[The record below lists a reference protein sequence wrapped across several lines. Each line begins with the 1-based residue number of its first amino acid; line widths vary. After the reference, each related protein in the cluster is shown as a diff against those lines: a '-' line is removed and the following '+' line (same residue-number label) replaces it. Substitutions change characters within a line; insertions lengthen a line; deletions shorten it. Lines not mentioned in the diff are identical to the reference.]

1 MGKQWTV
8 TDFNFLGSK
17 IIVDGE
23 GQGRLAQ
30 CSPWGHNELDMTQW
44 LSNNNI
50 ITKFSKIKEQVFGT
64 KPTEFRFSV
73 IGMTV
78 LPSTEKEEIGHLRVK
93 DSLWPRVEMTQE
105 TKCGWE
111 PVWFLRPFRKV
122 PKLGGPFSYYG
133 FMWGQIF
140 FQYFNQNILQ
150 QVWES
155 SCLLWRQTHSKRS

>member
-1 MGKQWTV
+1 MRLDHFFQGWVDNLRMLIWTH
-8 TDFNFLGSK
+8 GS
-17 IIVDGE
+17 
-23 GQGRLAQ
+23 R
-30 CSPWGHNELDMTQW
+30 
-44 LSNNNI
+44 
-50 ITKFSKIKEQVFGT
+50 FSKIKEQMFGT
-64 KPTEFRFSV
+64 KPTELRFS
-73 IGMTV
+73 ITGMTV
-78 LPSTEKEEIGHLRVK
+78 LPSTEKEEIRHLRVK

-105 TKCGWE
+105 SKCGWE
-111 PVWFLRPFRKV
+111 PVWFPFRKV

>member
-1 MGKQWTV
+1 MVFRVPYHSELVFLRETGSFFPRMGRQSENT
-8 TDFNFLGSK
+8 NLN
-17 IIVDGE
+17 
-23 GQGRLAQ
+23 
-30 CSPWGHNELDMTQW
+30 PW
-44 LSNNNI
+44 SR
-50 ITKFSKIKEQVFGT
+50 FSKIKEQVFGT
-64 KPTEFRFSV
+64 KPTELRISV

-105 TKCGWE
+105 SKCGSWD
-111 PVWFLRPFRKV
+111 LSGRV

-140 FQYFNQNILQ
+140 FQYFNQNIVQ

-155 SCLLWRQTHSKRS
+155 SCLLWRQTFKKILRM